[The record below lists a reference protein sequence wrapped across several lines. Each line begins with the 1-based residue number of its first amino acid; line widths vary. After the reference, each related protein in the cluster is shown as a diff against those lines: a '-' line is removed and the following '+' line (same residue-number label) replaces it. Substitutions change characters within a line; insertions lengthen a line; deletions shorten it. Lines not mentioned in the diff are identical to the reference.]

1 MDAEQEEYFN
11 TSDEEDNVVPAN
23 SKEPIPV
30 KPVNGTP
37 SSLLKPLVDY
47 PDDDA
52 MDVAGDEVAKKEDDS
67 TETES
72 PLKEGTP
79 GAAVTPISIFNPTT
93 PVSESSPG
101 TPKSADEPLSGAPTP
116 ERLAEKRR
124 REEED
129 DDELGKLSKN
139 KRKSPTGG
147 GAGGFGQ
154 GVLNRKRSFGG
165 SGSPPSKK
173 IAINLAVKTTATA
186 SATAA
191 AAEGEGGEV
200 GKKEV

>member
-11 TSDEEDNVVPAN
+11 TSDEEDTVLATGEPIVKPAN
-23 SKEPIPV
+23 GGAPLL
-30 KPVNGTP
+30 
-37 SSLLKPLVDY
+37 LLKPLVDY

-52 MDVAGDEVAKKEDDS
+52 MDVAGDETAKKDS
-67 TETES
+67 AETPKEAALSSTVS
-72 PLKEGTP
+72 P
-79 GAAVTPISIFNPTT
+79 VTSP
-93 PVSESSPG
+93 SS
-101 TPKSADEPLSGAPTP
+101 TPKSEEPLSSAPTP

-129 DDELGKLSKN
+129 DDELGKLSRN
-139 KRKSPTGG
+139 KKKSPTGG
-147 GAGGFGQ
+147 VFGQ

-186 SATAA
+186 SAAA
-191 AAEGEGGEV
+191 GEGE
-200 GKKEV
+200 KKA

>member
-11 TSDEEDNVVPAN
+11 TSDEEDTITAPGG
-23 SKEPIPV
+23 EPIV
-30 KPVNGTP
+30 KPVNGGAP
-37 SSLLKPLVDY
+37 LPLLKPLVDY

-52 MDVAGDEVAKKEDDS
+52 MDVAGDETAKDS
-67 TETES
+67 EETTG
-72 PLKEGTP
+72 PLKEVSGTTITSS
-79 GAAVTPISIFNPTT
+79 GAASPVT
-93 PVSESSPG
+93 SPLL
-101 TPKSADEPLSGAPTP
+101 TPKSAEEPLSSAPTP

-129 DDELGKLSKN
+129 DDELGKLSRN

-147 GAGGFGQ
+147 VFSQ

-186 SATAA
+186 PTTAG
-191 AAEGEGGEV
+191 EGEGG
-200 GKKEV
+200 KDT

>member
-11 TSDEEDNVVPAN
+11 TSDEEDNLPTTGEPIVKPAN
-23 SKEPIPV
+23 
-30 KPVNGTP
+30 GGA
-37 SSLLKPLVDY
+37 SLPPLKPLVDY

-52 MDVAGDEVAKKEDDS
+52 MDVASDEILKKDLVGTTGSSKEEVPAS
-67 TETES
+67 ATTIT
-72 PLKEGTP
+72 LKLPSGTAP
-79 GAAVTPISIFNPTT
+79 PVTSFL
-93 PVSESSPG
+93 S
-101 TPKSADEPLSGAPTP
+101 TPKPEEPLSGAPTP

-129 DDELGKLSKN
+129 DDELGKLSRN

-147 GAGGFGQ
+147 LFGQ

-186 SATAA
+186 SAAA
-191 AAEGEGGEV
+191 GEGER
-200 GKKEV
+200 GKDA

>member
-11 TSDEEDNVVPAN
+11 TSDEEDTITATGGEPIVKPAN
-23 SKEPIPV
+23 GGAPLP
-30 KPVNGTP
+30 
-37 SSLLKPLVDY
+37 LLKPLVDY

-52 MDVAGDEVAKKEDDS
+52 MDVAGDETAKKQETTGPLKEVSATTIAPTQHS
-67 TETES
+67 TTSGTES
-72 PLKEGTP
+72 P
-79 GAAVTPISIFNPTT
+79 VT
-93 PVSESSPG
+93 SPLL
-101 TPKSADEPLSGAPTP
+101 TPKSAEEPLSSAPTP

-129 DDELGKLSKN
+129 DDELGKLSRN

-147 GAGGFGQ
+147 VFCQ

-173 IAINLAVKTTATA
+173 IAINLAVKTTTTA
-186 SATAA
+186 PTTAG
-191 AAEGEGGEV
+191 EGEGG
-200 GKKEV
+200 KDM

>member
-11 TSDEEDNVVPAN
+11 TSDEEDTVTAAGELIVKPAN
-23 SKEPIPV
+23 G
-30 KPVNGTP
+30 GTP
-37 SSLLKPLVDY
+37 LPLLKPLVDY

-52 MDVAGDEVAKKEDDS
+52 MDVAGDETSKKDS
-67 TETES
+67 AEASPPKEEVPAPATTITLTQQQTPSGTASPIIS
-72 PLKEGTP
+72 PL
-79 GAAVTPISIFNPTT
+79 S
-93 PVSESSPG
+93 
-101 TPKSADEPLSGAPTP
+101 TPKSAEEPLSSAPTP

-147 GAGGFGQ
+147 VFGQ

-173 IAINLAVKTTATA
+173 IAINLAVKTAATA
-186 SATAA
+186 SAAA
-191 AAEGEGGEV
+191 GEGEREGG
-200 GKKEV
+200 KDA